1 MEILMKLLVLDG
13 KSIFNRAFYG
23 IKLLTTKDGT
33 FTNAIYGF
41 LTMLYKIKEDTN
53 PDAVAVAFDMRAPTF
68 RHKEYDG
75 YKAQRK
81 GMPPELAQ
89 QLPILKELLTLLG
102 YQIVECEGYEADD
115 ILGTLARVCTE
126 EGHECVLAT
135 GDRDS
140 LQLVNPS
147 VTVRL
152 AATKFGQPVVTVYD
166 EAKIKEDY
174 GVTPHQLIDIKA
186 LQGDSSDNIPGV
198 SGIGAKGAADLIQ
211 KYGSIE
217 AIYQNFDQLDL
228 KPAMRKKLEEGKE
241 SAFLSYKLG
250 TICLQAPID
259 TNLEH
264 YHVSEGDV
272 QAAVRLMAKLE
283 LFSLIKKWGLD
294 QIEVEQESLITEQS
308 LQIKECDDT
317 QSLLQ
322 QLQKTG
328 SAYFLVSY
336 RDKQVETLYFHLENT
351 ICTVNTAK
359 HADFLKAF
367 CESEDIKKYTH
378 NVKPLYAALYRQ
390 NIGLV
395 QVEMDTMLA
404 GYLLNPSSSNY
415 EIERMATEYGVEQPQ
430 MDSQRA
436 EQDPMVKWAAIY
448 PALYR
453 MIDDKISQNTQ
464 HKLLHEIEL
473 PLAKVLAQMEEL
485 GFAVDKEGIAEYGE
499 IMQNKIDRL
508 QDLVYE
514 EVGYQFNLNSPKQ
527 LGEALFIKL
536 GLPAGKKTKT
546 GYSTNAEVLEKLRYE
561 HPVVELILEYRT
573 LAKIKSTYCDGLL
586 KVVEEDGRIHSSF
599 NQTETRTGRIS
610 STEPNLQNIPVR
622 TDVGRELR
630 KFFVAKEGCVL
641 VDADYS
647 QIELRVLAHVANDS
661 GMIEAFKE
669 NDDIHR
675 NTAAQ
680 VFHMPREMV
689 TPLMRSRAKA
699 VNFGIIYG
707 IGAFSL
713 AKNIG
718 VTRKEAEE
726 YIKTYLDHFSGV
738 RNYMTNVV
746 EHAKETGY
754 VETLFGRRRYL
765 PELSSSNFNLRSF
778 GERVAMNM
786 PIQGTAADIIKIAM
800 IRVVHRLEKEGLR
813 ARLILQVH
821 DELIVEAPEEEAPL
835 VQQLLTEEMEQAI
848 HLSVPMVAEATIGKT
863 WYDAKA

>member
-13 KSIFNRAFYG
+13 NSIFNRAFYG

-573 LAKIKSTYCDGLL
+573 LAKIKSPYCDGLL

-680 VFHMPREMV
+680 VFHMPREIV

>member
-1 MEILMKLLVLDG
+1 
-13 KSIFNRAFYG
+13 
-23 IKLLTTKDGT
+23 
-33 FTNAIYGF
+33 
-41 LTMLYKIKEDTN
+41 
-53 PDAVAVAFDMRAPTF
+53 
-68 RHKEYDG
+68 
-75 YKAQRK
+75 
-81 GMPPELAQ
+81 
-89 QLPILKELLTLLG
+89 
-102 YQIVECEGYEADD
+102 
-115 ILGTLARVCTE
+115 
-126 EGHECVLAT
+126 
-135 GDRDS
+135 
-140 LQLVNPS
+140 
-147 VTVRL
+147 
-152 AATKFGQPVVTVYD
+152 
-166 EAKIKEDY
+166 
-174 GVTPHQLIDIKA
+174 
-186 LQGDSSDNIPGV
+186 
-198 SGIGAKGAADLIQ
+198 
-211 KYGSIE
+211 
-217 AIYQNFDQLDL
+217 
-228 KPAMRKKLEEGKE
+228 
-241 SAFLSYKLG
+241 
-250 TICLQAPID
+250 
-259 TNLEH
+259 
-264 YHVSEGDV
+264 
-272 QAAVRLMAKLE
+272 
-283 LFSLIKKWGLD
+283 
-294 QIEVEQESLITEQS
+294 
-308 LQIKECDDT
+308 
-317 QSLLQ
+317 
-322 QLQKTG
+322 
-328 SAYFLVSY
+328 
-336 RDKQVETLYFHLENT
+336 
-351 ICTVNTAK
+351 
-359 HADFLKAF
+359 
-367 CESEDIKKYTH
+367 
-378 NVKPLYAALYRQ
+378 
-390 NIGLV
+390 
-395 QVEMDTMLA
+395 
-404 GYLLNPSSSNY
+404 
-415 EIERMATEYGVEQPQ
+415 
-430 MDSQRA
+430 
-436 EQDPMVKWAAIY
+436 
-448 PALYR
+448 

-680 VFHMPREMV
+680 VFHMLREMV